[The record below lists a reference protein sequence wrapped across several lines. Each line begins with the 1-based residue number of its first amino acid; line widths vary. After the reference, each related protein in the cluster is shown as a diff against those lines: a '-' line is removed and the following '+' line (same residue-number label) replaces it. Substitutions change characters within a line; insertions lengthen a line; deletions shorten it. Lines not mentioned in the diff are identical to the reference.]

1 MYCPECGH
9 EAANAKFCPECGAD
23 LAAVRGALKGPK
35 PAGEGGGRG
44 AGAVRKGAAPAPS
57 GGLSPRVLWAVIAVV
72 AVAVVVIVAVASGG
86 GEQPAGDTPADGMPT
101 TAATPV
107 PVDLSGSYREL
118 VQRAHDLYDRG
129 DELFTAQDIEQGVEY
144 FAAAAQ
150 VYAAA
155 WKKEPGDP
163 NVGTDWATS
172 LFYSGDFDGAV
183 ERVRTV
189 LKKNP
194 DFQAGWFNLGNYL
207 SHQARMAESG
217 DDQTETARLYGEASE
232 AYMKAAAIDPESDT
246 GLEAAARAA
255 ELAQ

>member
-23 LAAVRGALKGPK
+23 LAAVRGALKDPK
-35 PAGEGGGRG
+35 IAGEGGGRG
-44 AGAVRKGAAPAPS
+44 AGAARKGAAPAPS
-57 GGLSPRVLWAVIAVV
+57 GGLSPRLLWAVIAVV

-86 GEQPAGDTPADGMPT
+86 SEQPAGDTPTDGMPT
-101 TAATPV
+101 TVATPV

-118 VQRAHDLYDRG
+118 VQRAHDLYDEG
-129 DELFTAQDIEQGVEY
+129 DRLFAAEEIEQGVAY

-150 VYAAA
+150 VYEAA

-183 ERVRTV
+183 ERVRAV
-189 LKKNP
+189 LEENP

-207 SHQARMAESG
+207 THQARMAESG

-232 AYMKAAAIDPESDT
+232 AYSKAAAIDPESDT